1 MGIHPSADRL
11 KRYVCSLIQRI
22 SVHPRRNPRKCNAAA
37 SMLQRQIEASGI
49 TGCQKFRVLFRSAVD
64 RSDGM
69 NDVFRVADVIGFR
82 DLRIS
87 RRTAVKCPALRQK
100 FRSRCT
106 VNCPLY
112 SQYANIITMVTA
124 DHLSLSSFSISSIVG
139 IELLNSSGITLLS
152 LYSDMPIGTLIIFT
166 AYCARTLSLVLHIR
180 SPTV

>member
-1 MGIHPSADRL
+1 M
-11 KRYVCSLIQRI
+11 
-22 SVHPRRNPRKCNAAA
+22 
-37 SMLQRQIEASGI
+37 
-49 TGCQKFRVLFRSAVD
+49 
-64 RSDGM
+64 
-69 NDVFRVADVIGFR
+69 
-82 DLRIS
+82 
-87 RRTAVKCPALRQK
+87 AVKHVPQAFTAAYKKHTGVINRCVMNSYEAANRLFTTLLIGALTETC
-100 FRSRCT
+100 SH
-106 VNCPLY
+106 Y